1 MLKSNFY
8 AVLYNWKTILMICE
22 GVSPTALLQLLSA
35 LQTGS
40 VTLNHF
46 ISSSVEWQKGLRK
59 HMSNE
64 HEAIYFAIYVIC
76 AAIYCAKYVICAEY
90 CAIYVACA
98 IYCVL
103 QVRLC

>member
-1 MLKSNFY
+1 
-8 AVLYNWKTILMICE
+8 MICE

-76 AAIYCAKYVICAEY
+76 AIYCAQYVICAKY
-90 CAIYVACA
+90 CAIYAVCA
-98 IYCVL
+98 IYYVL